1 MAKLQDLLTCAECS
15 KQKRDIKKYPR
26 GEIIEHNGRKLC
38 PACYKQAVENEKF
51 RIFICE
57 LFGVKSPGPK
67 IYTQRKRLKEEY
79 GFTDE
84 TIMRTLE
91 YIFRVKKKNKSFES
105 LGLVTPAM
113 VEEAHQY
120 HLKQK
125 ALEKVVN
132 LDEIKIKR
140 HIVPIKEAERK
151 KNLLSYDFLE
161 D

>member
-15 KQKRDIKKYPR
+15 RQKRDIKKYPR

-51 RIFICE
+51 RDFICE

-84 TIMRTLE
+84 TIIKTLE
-91 YIFRVKKKNKSFES
+91 YIFKIKKKNKSFES

-120 HLKQK
+120 HLKRKSMEQ
-125 ALEKVVN
+125 VVRPE
-132 LDEIKIKR
+132 EIQVR
-140 HIVPIKEAERK
+140 EFLVPIKEPERK

>member
-1 MAKLQDLLTCAECS
+1 MAGLRELLTCAECS
-15 KQKRDIKKYPR
+15 KQKREIKKYPR
-26 GEIIEHNGRKLC
+26 KEIINFNGRNLC
-38 PACYKQAVENEKF
+38 PNCYKQAKENEEFK
-51 RIFICE
+51 IFICE

-67 IYTQRKRLKEEY
+67 IYSQRKRLKEQY
-79 GFTDE
+79 GFSDT

-91 YIFRVKKKNKSFES
+91 YVFRVKKMNKAFES

-140 HIVPIKEAERK
+140 HIVPIKETERK

>member
-1 MAKLQDLLTCAECS
+1 MAGLRELLTCAECS
-15 KQKRDIKKYPR
+15 KQKREIKKYPR
-26 GEIIEHNGRKLC
+26 KEIINFNGRNLC
-38 PACYKQAVENEKF
+38 PNCYKQAKENEEFK
-51 RIFICE
+51 IFICE

-67 IYTQRKRLKEEY
+67 IYSQRKRLKEQY
-79 GFTDE
+79 GFSDT

-91 YIFRVKKKNKSFES
+91 YVFRVKKMNKAFES

-120 HLKQK
+120 HLKRK
-125 ALEKVVN
+125 AMEQVVRPE
-132 LDEIKIKR
+132 EIQVR
-140 HIVPIKEAERK
+140 EFLVPIKEPERK

>member
-1 MAKLQDLLTCAECS
+1 MAGLRELLTCAECS
-15 KQKRDIKKYPR
+15 KQKREIKKHPR
-26 GEIIEHNGRKLC
+26 KEIINFNGRNLC
-38 PACYKQAVENEKF
+38 PNCYKQAKENEEFK
-51 RIFICE
+51 IFICE

-67 IYTQRKRLKEEY
+67 IYSQRKRLKEQY
-79 GFTDE
+79 GFSDT

-91 YIFRVKKKNKSFES
+91 YIFRVKKMNKAFES

-120 HLKQK
+120 YLSQK
-125 ALEKVVN
+125 GKVVE
-132 LDEIKIKR
+132 LREVKTVE